1 MANCHIIL
9 LACIFFY
16 KIVLFSDAEPEIEG
30 LQIVTIKHFSSME
43 FIFHPFSYVLYNT
56 FMIERRQLLV
66 KAERDLD
73 KLIFLEMEN
82 VNGNVGKE
90 FHIGFPRAI
99 NIKKICPPT
108 ITITS
113 GLEPATVNVTNNAKI
128 RSSTRYYKVP
138 PNQSLSIELDIE
150 LAKPDVGITN
160 RTVFIQSDRDISV
173 SVYQCQLSYLAL
185 PKACNSNE
193 YLVLTLPID
202 LLNPE
207 RSNLM
212 IIASHGATKIQINFT
227 KAISYHSPSYF
238 DHPRLNIDLQP
249 LQAFYVESFD
259 DLTGTTILSQSPVTV
274 FASNYFTG
282 HKKQSKKNSY
292 NIAMQLP
299 GVQYW
304 GRNYILPAV
313 EANQGLDRYRIMAAH
328 EQTTIFKQ
336 FNSHA
341 WTLSKG
347 AVLDLVKEISIA
359 TLVLCD
365 KPCLVV
371 YTGRFAIQDKAMI
384 DPMMVIMPSFRQFLP
399 HYSFSTG
406 EFNPSYTYFVHVV
419 LRQRYQGELIMDGKI
434 IKDQTKSNFTLA
446 PYKIISIKVDSGFH
460 HIQTSVSDEVFG
472 LTLFRVNG
480 DSMQGCL
487 GGIDFSSKSNQAY
500 DLLTGHFCPPKE
512 GSFQPNESKSQE
524 LELSSL
530 KVRKSVINWLF
541 NIVEENSE
549 SLFAGDLAISAKLLS
564 RINYESDVISL
575 PLITKLIDIG
585 SRLLHLQYTKDWH
598 KIQQSTLS
606 CGNEYDSVAVM
617 ISLKRLAAKLNNDF
631 NQTGPQLIDVTSQNI
646 VCYDPNYSR
655 YFPLLPQFQEL
666 QIQTIRYKDVE
677 KDSDH
682 DEDEH
687 DDKKSN
693 ILEISTRQAH
703 NIAHIWQ
710 HNHVQIILN
719 AEALRENH
727 ATRIVT
733 IYFNTLD
740 AIMPLQLINPR
751 NFSQANPILNSE
763 VIAAFFSTSLQSY
776 DEFSLQLIFKN
787 KFPNL
792 TLNNSK
798 ISNRWCGTWLA
809 NSVNGTCGWSDSNCS
824 IGSQSNSTHTVC
836 FCKFIKAASFAAFY
850 QESNMSQAS
859 QDSLLRQGSFFSPQ
873 GRRPKLTKKSCI
885 IKLNVIFGTLVVNV
899 LAIMHPFANE
909 NKTMCILMAVGL
921 HYSLIMLFIWIFHDS
936 LDLFLKLFKDLE
948 SIIQCSW
955 YFISAY
961 MFPLFIVGFTFSIT
975 SAIFGVDNYVNFES
989 CWLTTDP
996 PMYLAFIVPIS
1007 FLILVKL
1014 ILCTLTL
1021 RIKPSIKD
1029 GESSFNDT
1037 YFPLESIK
1045 RSARMSVIFLAV
1057 ATMCWISFTIG
1068 IWTNSMI
1075 FRSSFAILNGVQG
1088 ICLLYIYCFQ
1098 LDHKC
1103 RWIRDRSTDTSCEE
1117 YGHTLELTR
1126 RSVINVAPYFDEST

>member
-1 MANCHIIL
+1 MMANCHIIV

-16 KIVLFSDAEPEIEG
+16 KIVLFSNAEP
-30 LQIVTIKHFSSME
+30 
-43 FIFHPFSYVLYNT
+43 
-56 FMIERRQLLV
+56 V

-82 VNGNVGKE
+82 INDRKFSLGNVGKE

-512 GSFQPNESKSQE
+512 GSFQPNESKVTIRSSSNTSTNCLSVTFNAFSIISQE

-564 RINYESDVISL
+564 RINCESDVISL

-598 KIQQSTLS
+598 KIQQPTLS

-617 ISLKRLAAKLNNDF
+617 TSLKRLAAKLNNDL

-646 VCYDPNYSR
+646 
-655 YFPLLPQFQEL
+655 EL
-666 QIQTIRYKDVE
+666 QIQTIRYKDIE
-677 KDSDH
+677 EDSDQ

-703 NIAHIWQ
+703 DIAHIWQ

-719 AEALRENH
+719 TEALRENH

-751 NFSQANPILNSE
+751 NFSQASPVLNSE

-776 DEFSLQLIFKN
+776 DDFSLQLIFKN

-859 QDSLLRQGSFFSPQ
+859 QLIILIQPITLATYFGYSLSISGLVITAGIFLFSP
-873 GRRPKLTKKSCI
+873 RRPKLTKKSCI

-975 SAIFGVDNYVNFES
+975 SAIFGVDNYVNFQL

-1029 GESSFNDT
+1029 GESSFNDIHIH
-1037 YFPLESIK
+1037 LESIK